1 MKNSKGK
8 VYQYSIDGKFLREF
22 ENSMDVEFKLKIP
35 NAQLSCHLSNK
46 TRHCH
51 GFLFSRK
58 YYLKYPIHQLVK
70 KPNKTMLN
78 FEKDF
83 YSYDTNGKFLKKYI
97 NLKEVSERNDI
108 RGWVRACLKGENKT
122 YDEKI
127 WLYDYYKKLPEEI
140 LNKILNKRIVH
151 VNENGK
157 LVGIYKN
164 VSEASK
170 KTGLSHSSISLVSTG
185 RRNNLYSN
193 KFFKYNE
200 YKKICENIQK
210 KLRLKKKVI
219 NSNKKNEN

>member
-1 MKNSKGK
+1 MKYSKGK
-8 VYQYSIDGKFLREF
+8 VYQYSIDGKFMNEF
-22 ENSMDVEFKLKIP
+22 ENVIAAGFELKIKH
-35 NAQLSCHLSNK
+35 SSISTHLLN
-46 TRHCH
+46 RARYCH
-51 GFLFSRK
+51 GFLFSRT
-58 YYLKYPIHQLVK
+58 YYLKYPIENLK
-70 KPNKTMLN
+70 RKPIAKMQSY
-78 FEKDF
+78 EKDIF
-83 YSYDTNGKFLKKYI
+83 SYDCQGVFLKKYN

-164 VSEASK
+164 VSEASR
-170 KTGLSHSSISLVSTG
+170 KTGLSDSSISLVSTG
-185 RRNNLYSN
+185 KRNNLYGN

-200 YKKICENIQK
+200 YKKICENSQK
-210 KLRLKKKVI
+210 KAKAKEKIVTI
-219 NSNKKNEN
+219 SNKK